1 MEKFITLTH
10 SSGRAL
16 INLRHMTGV
25 VEHEGKVYVGATRG
39 ESLEVFETY
48 DDIIAQIKMNH
59 TEVT

>member
-10 SSGRAL
+10 SGGRAL

-25 VEHEGKVYVGATRG
+25 VEHEGRVYVGGTRG
-39 ESLEVFETY
+39 DAMEVFETY
-48 DDIIAQIKMNH
+48 DDVIAMIKMNH